1 MKENCFPQQ
10 QANSKILTAH
20 CQTSSRKCKPI
31 STHSTPLNATLPPPL
46 PHQAQASPF
55 KNLTDRKRVVLVYTF
70 GRIKYF
76 SYLEPY
82 TKTIRCFDP
91 SHIWLAVF
99 FLIKYLVYVYT
110 PMSARRGRS
119 SLWTSVT
126 GCWDCLTWVLGTA
139 DMRAPSPVPQ
149 RFLLLWAICLRSLFM
164 LLGT

>member
-1 MKENCFPQQ
+1 M
-10 QANSKILTAH
+10 
-20 CQTSSRKCKPI
+20 SSRKCRPI

-99 FLIKYLVYVYT
+99 FLFKYLVYVYT
-110 PMSARRGRS
+110 PMAARRGRS
-119 SLWTSVT
+119 SLWTRVT
-126 GCWDCLTWVLGTA
+126 GCWDCLTWVLGTTLILW
-139 DMRAPSPVPQ
+139 RGSKRWELRICEPP
-149 RFLLLWAICLRSLFM
+149 LLTHSDFFFYELSAYALCSCY
-164 LLGT
+164 